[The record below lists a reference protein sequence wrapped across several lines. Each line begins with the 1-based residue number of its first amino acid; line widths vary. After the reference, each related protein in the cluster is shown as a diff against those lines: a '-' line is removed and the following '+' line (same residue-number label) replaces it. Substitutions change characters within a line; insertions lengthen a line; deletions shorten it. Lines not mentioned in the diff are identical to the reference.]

1 MMVTVA
7 STRRL
12 LRHQPAGDDEAG
24 WPCQQ
29 TGPRCGPRGC
39 EEAAEPRSQCSRR
52 SCGETFSKGTPENAP
67 AADTCPGHPQPHTGP
82 NRREVGA
89 RISNPHYFISN
100 QSWTNVFVKC
110 NQRQSVLNEHRL
122 GGYSC
127 AKPTPVSVLSPR
139 EAATC
144 GHLPRKVQPWAAP
157 GGLFKNLTPLVSV
170 TQSVDMRFTYL
181 IRAPNLSII

>member
-1 MMVTVA
+1 MVTVA

-12 LRHQPAGDDEAG
+12 LRHEPVGDDEAG
-24 WPCQQ
+24 WPCRQ
-29 TGPRCGPRGC
+29 TGPRCGPGGARRLLSLGASVPGV
-39 EEAAEPRSQCSRR
+39 AAERPSPRGPQK
-52 SCGETFSKGTPENAP
+52 TLLLLTPARATP
-67 AADTCPGHPQPHTGP
+67 SLTRAQ
-82 NRREVGA
+82 NRREVEA
-89 RISNPHYFISN
+89 RVSNPHYFISN

-110 NQRQSVLNEHRL
+110 NQRQLVLNEHRL

-144 GHLPRKVQPWAAP
+144 GHLPRKEQPWVAP
-157 GGLFKNLTPLVSV
+157 GGLFKHLTPLVSV